1 MGESGEGRR
10 NQSGVNPFP
19 LRGNDRMGVVHME
32 VLHTRILR
40 PAFIFVALL
49 LLSAAPALAQ
59 TYPNKPIRVVVAFGP
74 GGIADTIARLVGQKL
89 ATRLGQPIVVDNR
102 AGAGGTVGA
111 KLTAGATPDGYT
123 LLVTTAAVAVNA
135 NAAKEAFDPRA
146 QLTPIALAAS
156 APTIFAVHRSVTAK
170 GLMDYVRNVKAGRFT
185 FSTAGVGTTEH
196 LTAEFVFRSVTGI
209 DATHVPFQGGTAPV
223 AAVVGQQVD
232 LTSTTYPTSSQFIKQ
247 GTLRVLAVASRKRI
261 AALPDVP
268 TLAESGFTDF
278 ENASWIAF
286 FAPAKAPPAV
296 VQKLNAEINDALRQ
310 PDVRERLAL
319 LGFDPHAG
327 SAAEFADYLKR
338 EVEKWAKVI
347 KATGITPN

>member
-1 MGESGEGRR
+1 M
-10 NQSGVNPFP
+10 
-19 LRGNDRMGVVHME
+19 
-32 VLHTRILR
+32 HTRIVRNLFSGR
-40 PAFIFVALL
+40 GFAVAVVMMC
-49 LLSAAPALAQ
+49 AAATALAQ

-89 ATRLGQPIVVDNR
+89 ASRLGQPIVVDNR

-111 KLTAGATPDGYT
+111 KLAAGAAADGYT

-135 NAAKEAFDPRA
+135 NAARDAFDPRT

-156 APTIFAVHRSVTAK
+156 APTIFAVHRSVAAK

-268 TLAESGFTDF
+268 TLAESGFPDF

-286 FAPAKAPPAV
+286 FAPAKAPPAI

-327 SAAEFADYLKR
+327 SAAEFAEYLKS
-338 EVEKWAKVI
+338 EMDKWAKVI